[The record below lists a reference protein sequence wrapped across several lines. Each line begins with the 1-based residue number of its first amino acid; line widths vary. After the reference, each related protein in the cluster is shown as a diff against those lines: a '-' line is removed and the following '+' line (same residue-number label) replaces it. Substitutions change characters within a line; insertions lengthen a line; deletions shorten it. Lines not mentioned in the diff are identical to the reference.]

1 MISFDIPNRSMQNR
15 TFERRFEL
23 LLSMVP
29 GDHSLAVSTRQR
41 ETKHYLFRVY
51 LFNLF
56 DFAKIVV
63 SRVLCEFS
71 GQVSAFMSSVIDDEG
86 EGVIL
91 RKLNSIYSCG
101 RNTNLLKLKVYY
113 FIFLSDSPPL
123 SLSVSSCLSLF
134 FFLDGNLL
142 LYQTYNCDTEGICVA
157 TGKDN
162 SVELE
167 L

>member
-1 MISFDIPNRSMQNR
+1 MSQIGQCRTEHLNADSSSFYRWFPATTLWLYPQDRGRQSIIF
-15 TFERRFEL
+15 FEYIFL
-23 LLSMVP
+23 I
-29 GDHSLAVSTRQR
+29 
-41 ETKHYLFRVY
+41 YLI
-51 LFNLF
+51 LQ
-56 DFAKIVV
+56 KIVV

-71 GQVSAFMSSVIDDEG
+71 GQVSAFMSRIIDDEG

-123 SLSVSSCLSLF
+123 SLSVSSCLPLF
-134 FFLDGNLL
+134 LFLDGNLL